1 MTEGPLRELQ
11 EEEVEMLLHLEEEH
25 AQAVAALLNGEDEE
39 MPEEILHHIQDI
51 RDDQAERVR
60 ARGYVVAT
68 VPAYLDDDFRGHFR
82 MTRHQVQQLQEDLG
96 AAGAYAED
104 HGGREPISPGKA
116 PLVLLWTL
124 ANQDTIRSISDRF
137 DLTKSSVIRSNR
149 RLTNAIVNDL
159 LGEHVKW
166 PNNTAAGAI
175 DCAGGIEIVGAIDGS
190 HIPISQ
196 PVEDQEVYVNR
207 KGFHS
212 LVLQAVCQADTR
224 FIDVLTGYPGS
235 VHDARVFRNS
245 PLCQALPRLCPDGES
260 VILGDSTAFDW
271 VDNATT
277 VINLHQLTPTSVLFH
292 TTFTLYHQISLNSAK
307 SEYAQRSGGNSSL
320 QFGWK
325 IRHQAQPQ
333 HQHKLHIY
341 PSRLVLDL
349 VTGLLDRVWDR
360 DRIWGR

>member
-1 MTEGPLRELQ
+1 
-11 EEEVEMLLHLEEEH
+11 
-25 AQAVAALLNGEDEE
+25 
-39 MPEEILHHIQDI
+39 MPCF

-175 DCAGGIEIVGAIDGS
+175 DCVGGIEIVGAIDGS

-212 LVLQAVCQADTR
+212 LVLQAVCQADMR
-224 FIDVLTGYPGS
+224 FIDVFTGYPGS

-260 VILGDSTAFDW
+260 VILGDSAYPLTGQLITPFKDNGRLTRRQKRFNTEVSKRRVVIERAFALLKGRFRRLKFLKMWSIADTTKTIIAACVLHNMCLAGGDRGDDFGELTDGAEGLEVVVPRHRDDAAEDRRDERGAPVREQLMTAF
-271 VDNATT
+271 
-277 VINLHQLTPTSVLFH
+277 LGPEL
-292 TTFTLYHQISLNSAK
+292 
-307 SEYAQRSGGNSSL
+307 R
-320 QFGWK
+320 
-325 IRHQAQPQ
+325 
-333 HQHKLHIY
+333 
-341 PSRLVLDL
+341 
-349 VTGLLDRVWDR
+349 
-360 DRIWGR
+360 